1 MYEAIFQSADR
12 PFRATPDAR
21 FYYPAESIEQ
31 ARQTLLRV
39 VRRAEGPAMVMGAS
53 GLGKSMLAQII
64 ARDLSDLFDVV
75 KLHATS
81 LCSRRALLQNV
92 LFELRLPYRELTE
105 GELRLSL
112 LDRMER
118 SPDCAPKG
126 LLLIV
131 DEAHTLPVKL
141 LEELR
146 LISNF
151 VRDGEPRARL
161 VLIGG
166 LQLEET
172 FARPQLNSFNQRLA
186 ARCYLQPM
194 NRQQTQAF
202 VAHQLRCIGTEPQE
216 LITRDALDAVYSA
229 SEGIARLANQV
240 MDHALVLAITSGQ
253 CPISVSLIEEAWA
266 DLQQLPAPWHGS
278 IASQNTAPVEFAA
291 IEDDETDGDEE
302 QPLSTQLPNAF
313 YGDMSGSVDI
323 SVDSVLVELP
333 SATQGAEHPNY
344 FANFGS
350 SPTHDN
356 NAPLTISFPDEAS
369 LNQCSDI
376 EHSVVNQSVEPIQIS
391 LDSAQDYCE
400 VECTTGDQA
409 TLGIAS
415 DADSDR
421 DMLVFEEEPEVD
433 LSPLLAS
440 AQSDIDLWNES
451 FHPLESLSSVDYQL
465 PVGAAEIPETI
476 QFSNPQLQATTLFGE
491 DFDEEFEIT
500 SRPSQLRSRS
510 TTSVGQFGDADTPWD
525 NQQFSINLDGRENE
539 AVEQLAA
546 MEDSLQQLQIDQPSA
561 AQDFA
566 PAASAAAMPPEQQSW
581 QVDTAL
587 TSANMETALH
597 EEIEDLISQL
607 NFSAFS
613 VDPVSI
619 EQISVDYSRDAAPA
633 VGVPLETPNEQEPAI
648 FSLSQDPQD
657 DLESSLDDDREML
670 IVEDDIP
677 LSMKLASVPNTP
689 VRSEAQSY
697 SRLFTKLRS

>member
-21 FYYPAESIEQ
+21 FYYPFDSIEQ

-39 VRRAEGPAMVMGAS
+39 VRRAEGPALVMGAS
-53 GLGKSMLAQII
+53 GLGKTMLAQIL
-64 ARDLSDLFDVV
+64 ARDLSDLFDVI

-81 LCSRRALLQNV
+81 LCSRRALLQNI

-131 DEAHTLPVKL
+131 DEAHTLPIKL

-151 VRDGEPRARL
+151 ARDGEPRARL

-172 FARPQLNSFNQRLA
+172 FARPQLDSFNQRLA

-202 VAHQLRCIGTEPQE
+202 VAHQLRCIGTEPQD

-229 SEGIARLANQV
+229 SEGIPRIANQV

-278 IASQNTAPVEFAA
+278 IDSQNTAPVEFAA
-291 IEDDETDGDEE
+291 MDDDEEE
-302 QPLSTQLPNAF
+302 QTLSAQLPSAS
-313 YGDMSGSVDI
+313 YGDFGGTVDI

-333 SATQGAEHPNY
+333 TATQSTEQPSY
-344 FANFGS
+344 FADFGS
-350 SPTHDN
+350 IRAHDN
-356 NAPLTISFPDEAS
+356 NAPLTITFPDEAS
-369 LNQCSDI
+369 LDQCADTACSSVDDVAELI
-376 EHSVVNQSVEPIQIS
+376 EIS
-391 LDSAQDYCE
+391 PESAPNYFVAEGLTDNCAALE
-400 VECTTGDQA
+400 
-409 TLGIAS
+409 IAS

-421 DMLVFEEEPEVD
+421 NMLVFEEEPEVD
-433 LSPLLAS
+433 LGSLFTN
-440 AQSDIDLWNES
+440 AQSDIDHWNGSSQQVE
-451 FHPLESLSSVDYQL
+451 LTLSAVDYQL
-465 PVGAAEIPETI
+465 PLTVTEIPETI
-476 QFSNPQLQATTLFGE
+476 QLSTPQLRATTLFGE
-491 DFDEEFEIT
+491 DFDEEFEIISQSSQVW
-500 SRPSQLRSRS
+500 SRP
-510 TTSVGQFGDADTPWD
+510 TSPIGLDGDLDAQWG
-525 NQQFSINLDGRENE
+525 NQQPPVNSDDRENE

-546 MEDSLQQLQIDQPSA
+546 MEDSLQHLQVDEPI
-561 AQDFA
+561 A
-566 PAASAAAMPPEQQSW
+566 PQGFTPAESTADIQPEQQSW

-613 VDPVSI
+613 VDPVSV
-619 EQISVDYSRDAAPA
+619 ERISVDYSRDAAPA
-633 VGVPLETPNEQEPAI
+633 AGVPVEDSIEQEPAI
-648 FSLSQDPQD
+648 YSLSQDPQD

-670 IVEDDIP
+670 VVEDDIP
-677 LSMKLASVPNTP
+677 LSMKLANVPNTTL
-689 VRSEAQSY
+689 RSEAQSY